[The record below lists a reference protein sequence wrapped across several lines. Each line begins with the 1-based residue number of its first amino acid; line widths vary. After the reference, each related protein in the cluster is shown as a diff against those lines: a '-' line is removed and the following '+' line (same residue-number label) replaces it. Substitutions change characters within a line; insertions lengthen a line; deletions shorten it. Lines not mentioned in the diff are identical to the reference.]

1 MSHSERIILSGANI
15 LVEDKWINES
25 ALIIESGK
33 IKAIIP
39 NEMIAH
45 HLPAKQLTFS
55 TKDHIVPGF
64 IDLHVHGAAG
74 ADVMDADINA
84 LNTMSIALAK
94 EGVTG
99 FLATTMTGTRDQIE
113 KALTV
118 IPQAKKIVNGA
129 AILGVHL
136 EGPFIA
142 KEKMGA
148 QQGDAVLLPDI
159 SLLRQWQQSS
169 DKSIKLVTVAP
180 ELAGALTFIEALCN
194 MDIVASIGHTNATFA
209 ETEQAIAAGAT
220 YATHLFNA
228 MRGLHQREPGA
239 VGAILL
245 SNAVTAE
252 LIADGHHLHP
262 AIIDL
267 VLRLKDKNHL
277 VLITDAMRAKCMC
290 DGQYDL
296 GGQQVTVEK
305 GKATLNDGT
314 LAGSVLTL
322 SNAIQYMCNMI
333 HLSLADAVRMAS
345 YNPARVL
352 GLSESKGSINVGKD
366 ADIAVLNAEY
376 QPLLTICQ
384 GNIVFEVQ

>member
-1 MSHSERIILSGANI
+1 MNPSERIILSGANI
-15 LVEDKWINES
+15 LLEDKWVNDY
-25 ALIIESGK
+25 ALVIEDRK

-39 NEMIAH
+39 SDMIAH
-45 HLPAKQLTFS
+45 HLPAKQYTFS
-55 TKDHIVPGF
+55 AEDSIVPGF

-74 ADVMDADINA
+74 ADVMDADIEA
-84 LNTMSIALAK
+84 LNTMSLALAK

-99 FLATTMTGTRDQIE
+99 FLATTMTAASDHIE
-113 KALTV
+113 KVLAV
-118 IPQAKKIVNGA
+118 IPQVKNNVKGA
-129 AILGVHL
+129 ALLGVHL

-148 QQGDAVLLPDI
+148 QRGDAVISPDI
-159 SLLRQWQQSS
+159 SLIKQWQQLS
-169 DKSIKLVTVAP
+169 DKQIKLVTLAP
-180 ELAGALTFIEALCN
+180 ELSGATEFIETLCK

-209 ETEQAIAAGAT
+209 ETEQAIAAGAS

-296 GGQQVTVEK
+296 GGQQVTVDK
-305 GKATLNDGT
+305 GKATLSDGT

-322 SNAIQYMCNMI
+322 SSAIQYMCDEVKI
-333 HLSLADAVRMAS
+333 SLADAVRMAS

-352 GLSESKGSINVGKD
+352 GLNESKGSINVNKD
-366 ADIAVLNAEY
+366 ADIVVLNAAYE
-376 QPLLTICQ
+376 PLLTICQ
-384 GNIVFEVQ
+384 GEVVFE